1 LTALQQL
8 VQVQVLALQ
17 QVQVQVQVSVRQL
30 VLVQV
35 SVRQLVLV
43 QEQVRQLERELEL
56 QQVQVPVQH
65 PRHRPLQ
72 SRCRQQRFHLQQL
85 ESLSMFL
92 QSGMELRYLLCQ
104 LILRTMARL
113 QQSCRQLF

>member
-1 LTALQQL
+1 LTAQQQAL
-8 VQVQVLALQ
+8 ELEQQQALGLELRQEQVQVLRQEQVQVQVL
-17 QVQVQVQVSVRQL
+17 R
-30 VLVQV
+30 
-35 SVRQLVLV
+35 
-43 QEQVRQLERELEL
+43 QEQVQAL
-56 QQVQVPVQH
+56 H

-72 SRCRQQRFHLQQL
+72 SLFQQQRFHLQQL
-85 ESLSMFL
+85 ESPSMFL

>member
-1 LTALQQL
+1 LTAQQQAL
-8 VQVQVLALQ
+8 ELEQQQALGLELRQEQVQVLRQ
-17 QVQVQVQVSVRQL
+17 EQVQVL
-30 VLVQV
+30 
-35 SVRQLVLV
+35 
-43 QEQVRQLERELEL
+43 
-56 QQVQVPVQH
+56 H

-72 SRCRQQRFHLQQL
+72 SLFQQQRFHLQQL
-85 ESLSMFL
+85 ESPSMFL

>member
-1 LTALQQL
+1 LTAQQQALVQVLQQALELELRQVQVQVLRQVLELELRQAL
-8 VQVQVLALQ
+8 VQVQVLRQ
-17 QVQVQVQVSVRQL
+17 EQVQVL
-30 VLVQV
+30 
-35 SVRQLVLV
+35 
-43 QEQVRQLERELEL
+43 
-56 QQVQVPVQH
+56 H

-72 SRCRQQRFHLQQL
+72 SLFQQQRFHLQQL
-85 ESLSMFL
+85 ESLSMSL

>member
-1 LTALQQL
+1 LTAQQQALELEQQQALELEQQQALVQVLQQAL
-8 VQVQVLALQ
+8 VQVLQQALELELRQVQVQVL
-17 QVQVQVQVSVRQL
+17 
-30 VLVQV
+30 
-35 SVRQLVLV
+35 
-43 QEQVRQLERELEL
+43 
-56 QQVQVPVQH
+56 H

-72 SRCRQQRFHLQQL
+72 SLFQQQRFHLQQL
-85 ESLSMFL
+85 ESLSMSL

>member
-1 LTALQQL
+1 LTAQQQAL
-8 VQVQVLALQ
+8 ELEQQQALGLELRQEQVQVLRQ
-17 QVQVQVQVSVRQL
+17 EQVQVQVQVLR
-30 VLVQV
+30 
-35 SVRQLVLV
+35 
-43 QEQVRQLERELEL
+43 QEQVQAL
-56 QQVQVPVQH
+56 H

-72 SRCRQQRFHLQQL
+72 SLFQQQRFHLQQL
-85 ESLSMFL
+85 ESPSMFL

>member
-1 LTALQQL
+1 LTAQRQVLELEQQQAL
-8 VQVQVLALQ
+8 GLELRQVLELELEQQQALGLELRQEQVQVLRQ
-17 QVQVQVQVSVRQL
+17 EQVQVL
-30 VLVQV
+30 
-35 SVRQLVLV
+35 
-43 QEQVRQLERELEL
+43 
-56 QQVQVPVQH
+56 H

-72 SRCRQQRFHLQQL
+72 SLFQQQRFHLQQL
-85 ESLSMFL
+85 ESLSMSL

>member
-1 LTALQQL
+1 LTAQQQALELEQQQALVQVLQQVL
-8 VQVQVLALQ
+8 ELELRQVQVQVLR
-17 QVQVQVQVSVRQL
+17 QVQVQVLRQA
-30 VLVQV
+30 LVQV
-35 SVRQLVLV
+35 LHQ
-43 QEQVRQLERELEL
+43 
-56 QQVQVPVQH
+56 
-65 PRHRPLQ
+65 RHRPLQ
-72 SRCRQQRFHLQQL
+72 SLFQQQRFHLQQL

>member
-1 LTALQQL
+1 LTAQRQVLELEQQQALVQVLQQAL
-8 VQVQVLALQ
+8 ELELQQALELELRQVQVQVLRQ
-17 QVQVQVQVSVRQL
+17 EQVQVLRQEQVQVL
-30 VLVQV
+30 
-35 SVRQLVLV
+35 
-43 QEQVRQLERELEL
+43 
-56 QQVQVPVQH
+56 H

-72 SRCRQQRFHLQQL
+72 SLFQQQRFHLQQL
-85 ESLSMFL
+85 ESLSMSL